1 MLASSAGLVWTV
13 TTRTVAVHQHGAE
26 ADLSSTGDPDQGTR
40 GPASRLGLKPGW
52 IVQELGGDDD
62 CDAALRADIE
72 TVTGSA
78 LVDQDHDDAVDAV
91 VLWWRDDD
99 GDLVDALVDAK
110 ISLADGGVV
119 WLLTPKHG
127 RDGHVEA
134 SDIGEAAP
142 TAGFNQT
149 SSVAAAAEWS
159 GTRLMAPKSG
169 RR

>member
-1 MLASSAGLVWTV
+1 V
-13 TTRTVAVHQHGAE
+13 
-26 ADLSSTGDPDQGTR
+26 
-40 GPASRLGLKPGW
+40 
-52 IVQELGGDDD
+52 VQELGADDD
-62 CDAALRADIE
+62 CDQALRDDIVA
-72 TVTGSA
+72 VTGSA
-78 LVDQDHDDAVDAV
+78 LVDEDHDDAVDAV

-119 WLLTPKHG
+119 WLLTPKAG
-127 RDGHVEA
+127 RDGHVEP

-149 SSVAAAAEWS
+149 SSVAAAPDWS
-159 GTRLMAPKSG
+159 GTRLTAPKSG